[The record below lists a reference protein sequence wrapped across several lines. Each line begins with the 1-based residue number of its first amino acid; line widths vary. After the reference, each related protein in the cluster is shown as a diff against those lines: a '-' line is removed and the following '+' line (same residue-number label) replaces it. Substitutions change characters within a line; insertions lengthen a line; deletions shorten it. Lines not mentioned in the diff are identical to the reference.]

1 MSYFAKTSISAL
13 VSGFASYESPLVKS
27 TTAEH
32 TSNPVSWF
40 HHLASVGAGSHSA
53 PTYVLDISSSHL
65 NLSPDSILLNN
76 KGSDAVIVEMWNLV
90 GELPHPAQGIS
101 FSGGIIT
108 DETTPSTYFENV
120 RIGDVLYSDNAGS
133 EYNKKFF
140 LVVDHPAEYPK
151 KVSVSL
157 YGTTMATQTADD
169 TASFLH
175 LTRNV
180 VTIPSGKFAHLPG
193 GLAHVDLREYAGSSA
208 IGAQFNELKFYS
220 KSGTNQLEI
229 FITGT

>member
-90 GELPHPAQGIS
+90 AELAHP
-101 FSGGIIT
+101 SGGITFSSDRIK
-108 DETTPSTYFENV
+108 DETSGSAYFENV
-120 RIGDVLYSDNAGS
+120 RVGDVLFSENAG
-133 EYNKKFF
+133 NATNRKFY
-140 LVVDHPAEYPK
+140 LVAEHPTEYPAQVK
-151 KVSVSL
+151 VSL
-157 YGTTMATQTADD
+157 YGTSMVSQTADD

-180 VTIPSGKFAHLPG
+180 LTIPSGKFAHIPG
-193 GLAHVDLREYAGSSA
+193 GVADVDLQAYTGASA